1 MLRQTWL
8 YSKWVDKGRI
18 FPSQDF
24 LENSEENPIYQKK
37 NEKIKKKST
46 SFRTEQII
54 RTQGEHFSTEN
65 FLSFASDLPVIRFYN
80 FGVLVPPFV
89 IYLWYRY
96 KGADSWKCSL
106 LPRLIPHVLGGA
118 SPVKTSKKPSSR
130 YRPKEML

>member
-1 MLRQTWL
+1 MLRHWPGFTL
-8 YSKWVDKGRI
+8 NELTRDGSFLHKI
-18 FPSQDF
+18 FLKIQRK
-24 LENSEENPIYQKK
+24 IQYIKK
-37 NEKIKKKST
+37 KKKST

-65 FLSFASDLPVIRFYN
+65 FLSFASDLPVIKFYH

-130 YRPKEML
+130 YRPKKML